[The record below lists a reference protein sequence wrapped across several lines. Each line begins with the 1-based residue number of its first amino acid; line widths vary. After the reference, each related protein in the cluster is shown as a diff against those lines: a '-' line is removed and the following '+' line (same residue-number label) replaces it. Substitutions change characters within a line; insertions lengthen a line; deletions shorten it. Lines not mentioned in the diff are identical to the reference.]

1 MSISSK
7 FNGLVDLHV
16 HAGPSISKRAVD
28 TWEAYANAAAAGF
41 RAIVIKDHYFPSL
54 MSADTTQ
61 KHNGLGSDCKV
72 YGELCLNNSVGGL
85 NLKAVDAA
93 CGMGVK
99 IVCMPTV
106 SAKHH
111 QKQYEGKTF
120 VGGGK
125 ESVPEE
131 PIYYLDEEG
140 KLKPEAVRILDY
152 LANKPEVI
160 LATGHGSPAEIDV
173 LVHEAVK
180 RGIKRILVNHPFVLI
195 EASMEQMQEWARLGA
210 YIELNACDIDP
221 VSSFA
226 DGDKEIVGEILKTI
240 PADQIVIDG
249 DYGQNGNIE
258 PVEGLIHFTQ
268 FLQERF
274 GVSDADIEKMGII
287 NPGWLL
293 GLNEK

>member
-1 MSISSK
+1 MSADVK
-7 FNGLVDLHV
+7 FKGLTDLHV

-28 TWEAYANAAAAGF
+28 TWESYEQAANAGF
-41 RAIVIKDHYFPSL
+41 RGIVIKDHYFPTM
-54 MSADTTQ
+54 MSADTVQ
-61 KHNGLGSDCKV
+61 KHIGLDSALKV
-72 YGELCLNNSVGGL
+72 YGEICLNNSVGGL

-106 SAKHH
+106 SARHH

-131 PIYYLDEEG
+131 PIYYLDDAG
-140 KLKPEAVRILDY
+140 RLVPEAARILDY
-152 LANKPEVI
+152 LAGKPDVI
-160 LATGHGSPAEIDV
+160 LASGHGSPEEIDV

-195 EASMEQMQEWARLGA
+195 EASMEQMKEWAKLGA
-210 YIELNACDIDP
+210 FIELNACDIDP

-226 DGDKEIVGEILKTI
+226 DGDKEIVGQILKEI
-240 PADQIVIDG
+240 PADQIVIDS

-258 PVEGLIHFTQ
+258 PVKGLIHFTE

-274 GVSDADIEKMGII
+274 GVSDEDITKMGIT

-293 GLNEK
+293 GLNER

>member
-1 MSISSK
+1 MQQTK
-7 FNGLVDLHV
+7 FKGLVDLHV

-28 TWEAYANAAAAGF
+28 TWEAYEHAAEAGF
-41 RAIVIKDHYFPSL
+41 RGIVIKDHYFPSL
-54 MSADTTQ
+54 MSADTVQ
-61 KHNGLGSDCKV
+61 KHIGIDSELKV

-106 SAKHH
+106 SARHH
-111 QKQYEGKTF
+111 LKQYEGKTF

-131 PIYYLDEEG
+131 PIYYLDESG
-140 KLKPEAVRILDY
+140 KLLPEAVRILDY
-152 LANKPEVI
+152 LAGKPEVI

-195 EASMEQMQEWARLGA
+195 EASMEQMIEWARIGA
-210 YIELNACDIDP
+210 FIELNACDIDP

-226 DGDKEIVGEILKTI
+226 DGDKAVVGEILKHI
-240 PADQIVIDG
+240 PAEQIVIDS

-258 PVEGLIHFTQ
+258 PVEGLIHFTE
-268 FLQERF
+268 FLQDKF
-274 GVSDADIEKMGII
+274 GVSDEDITKMGIT

-293 GLNEK
+293 GLNER